1 MTRLQQDAI
10 DAGLAEV
17 DGWDC
22 IDEHH
27 LVKRYTFADF
37 AEAQGFV
44 NRVADAAEAQDH
56 HPEITFG
63 WGYAEIEVYTHSAGG
78 ITEKD
83 FALAAAC
90 DAAHDGPSGSSGSG
104 LPGRGA
110 GTEPGS

>member
-1 MTRLQQDAI
+1 MARLQQEAI
-10 DAGLAEV
+10 DAALT
-17 DGWDC
+17 DLPGWDG

-27 LVKRYTFADF
+27 IVKRYTFGNFVQAL
-37 AEAQGFV
+37 AFV
-44 NRVADAAEAQDH
+44 NTVADAAEAQDH

-90 DAAHDGPSGSSGSG
+90 EAAYASSS
-104 LPGRGA
+104 
-110 GTEPGS
+110 